1 VNTLAGPWARPA
13 RAGQGDAGGDQ
24 PQQAAETA
32 DGQGGVERWGEQR
45 EGGQDADGG
54 DGQPGPGEGPGQVA
68 QDEGRHG
75 QAGEQEGERYDEAR
89 AAGGEAEVGQD
100 ARGCGVGGGASTPPS
115 RLVLLLDELE
125 ERHLTERRRN
135 PSDRR
140 HHALYLTDDGTRL
153 MARLGQ
159 IGAAHED
166 DICAPLD
173 AAERA
178 QLHGLLTRIAGH
190 HGLTA
195 GVHPGYR
202 GETQG

>member
-1 VNTLAGPWARPA
+1 MADDRASGPGTGRRGGNAFLLAQLGAEAAARFAGRITSLDLTPA
-13 RAGQGDAGGDQ
+13 QAGLLRLIAWQ
-24 PQQAAETA
+24 PGQSQQAL
-32 DGQGGVERWGEQR
+32 
-45 EGGQDADGG
+45 
-54 DGQPGPGEGPGQVA
+54 
-68 QDEGRHG
+68 
-75 QAGEQEGERYDEAR
+75 AR
-89 AAGGEAEVGQD
+89 QLG
-100 ARGCGVGGGASTPPS
+100 TPPS

-125 ERHLTERRRN
+125 ERGLTERRRN

-140 HHALYLTDDGTRL
+140 HHALYLTSDGTRL

-166 DICAPLD
+166 DICAPLN

-202 GETQG
+202 NSDRALTQEEQPPAQPAKKRPAR